1 MYMYKHMC
9 VHTCIVEIQC
19 HVFVE
24 VCDLIH
30 HLPVMKRDVLTENII
45 LHVHVH
51 VHGCCHKSI
60 ILTYMYAHV
69 LVVLVNTVIGL
80 WISAPNKPAALGEIR
95 PDQTTRRQGVCRSP
109 EKPWS
114 GGI

>member
-30 HLPVMKRDVLTENII
+30 HLPVMKRDVLTENM
-45 LHVHVH
+45 
-51 VHGCCHKSI
+51 CM
-60 ILTYMYAHV
+60 YMYMDVVIKV
-69 LVVLVNTVIGL
+69 LF
-80 WISAPNKPAALGEIR
+80 
-95 PDQTTRRQGVCRSP
+95 
-109 EKPWS
+109 
-114 GGI
+114 